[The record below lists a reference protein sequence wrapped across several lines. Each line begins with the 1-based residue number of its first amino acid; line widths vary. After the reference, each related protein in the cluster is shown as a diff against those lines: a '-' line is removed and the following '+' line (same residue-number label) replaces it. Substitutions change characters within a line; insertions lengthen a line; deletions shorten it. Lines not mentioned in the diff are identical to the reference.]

1 MTPDGNELL
10 SAKQIAA
17 IWGRRGTWVYAM
29 QNDGLE
35 MVGGRVTVSAVVAHL
50 KAHPHPRR
58 RSAFWEKR
66 GARAS
71 A

>member
-1 MTPDGNELL
+1 MTFGQDELL

-17 IWGRRGTWVYAM
+17 IWGRRTNWVYAM
-29 QNDGLE
+29 QKDGLE
-35 MVGGRVTVSAVVAHL
+35 MVGGRVTVATVVAHL

-66 GARAS
+66 GSRSLA
-71 A
+71 